1 MIKKYKFL
9 KKQKLLLNKQFN
21 LVFNKLEYFSFDKQF
36 IIIGCINNLNYSRIG
51 IIVPKKNIKKSFQ
64 RNKIKRLIR
73 EYFRLNRNKFFFMDY
88 IILVKVH
95 LSKIG
100 KINFKIRS
108 INNNQHDNVIIK
120 DNS

>member
-73 EYFRLNRNKFFFMDY
+73 EYFRLNRSKFFFMDY